1 MAVNTSKLKEVWY
14 IDSGASNH
22 MTSHEVWFLYL
33 KKSEQL
39 GVLETGD
46 DTPHTNEHV
55 GEVLLDHVCQKGEVM
70 NVLHARKS

>member
-1 MAVNTSKLKEVWY
+1 
-14 IDSGASNH
+14 